1 MSEKYYNKLK
11 ELKELKNIIIRNNQK
26 NSYNK
31 EISILKE
38 KQKYLYD
45 DLIINYN
52 NEKDELDFKFKNKIA
67 KMKDCNKREIQI
79 LKKNNSIANQNVK
92 NKKLLIFEKNL
103 SIYLK
108 LNLNENKDEI
118 KEEIKKEK
126 NKLIDIINQKNK
138 LNEKLKINNLN
149 KKQKRKM
156 DKILMNYTKE
166 KNDLEIKFQKEK
178 YQLLNKFKNQ
188 INNFENYNNK
198 NKRYE
203 KIKYLYNNNNYNKNL
218 NESFDAK
225 ILNKKLDEEESDL
238 SFEI

>member
-11 ELKELKNIIIRNNQK
+11 ELKELKNIIITNNQK

-45 DLIINYN
+45 DFIINYN
-52 NEKDELDFKFKNKIA
+52 NQKNELDFKFKNKIA
-67 KMKDCNKREIQI
+67 KMKDCNKEEIQI
-79 LKKNNSIANQNVK
+79 LKKDNSITNQNIK

-103 SIYLK
+103 STYLK
-108 LNLNENKDEI
+108 LNLNENKEEI

-203 KIKYLYNNNNYNKNL
+203 KIKYLYSNNYNKNL

>member
-45 DLIINYN
+45 DFIINYN

-67 KMKDCNKREIQI
+67 KMKDYNKREIQI
-79 LKKNNSIANQNVK
+79 LKKNNSIAKQKIK

-118 KEEIKKEK
+118 KEDIKKEK

-138 LNEKLKINNLN
+138 LNEKMKINNLN

-203 KIKYLYNNNNYNKNL
+203 KIKYLYNNNYNKNL